1 VRAVVILFVLATLA
15 TLGHA
20 GDPAAIDAIATAAP
34 TCDPA
39 RTTCLELQV
48 HVAPSADG
56 LVVAPAWIAGQVGAA
71 NRQFAAL
78 DVGFQLAGAK
88 VLPEAAAHLRTRT
101 DRSALGVHVEGRV
114 IHVFVTGQLDN
125 VDDDQ
130 PVYGVT
136 WRKGERKFVILA
148 ANARDLVLAHELGH
162 VFGLPHSTHA
172 ISIMNK
178 TKRAAPP
185 VEERRFAD
193 EELAAMRTRIARLVR
208 TNVLANAR
216 D

>member
-1 VRAVVILFVLATLA
+1 VVILAVLVSLGAG
-15 TLGHA
+15 GHA
-20 GDPAAIDAIATAAP
+20 GEPAAIDAIATAAP

-39 RTTCLELQV
+39 RATCLELQV
-48 HVAPSADG
+48 HVAPSDDG
-56 LVVAPAWIAGQVGAA
+56 LVVPPAWIAAQLATA

-88 VLPEAAAHLRTRT
+88 VLSEPAAHLRTRA
-101 DRSALGVHVEGRV
+101 DRSALGVHVVGRA